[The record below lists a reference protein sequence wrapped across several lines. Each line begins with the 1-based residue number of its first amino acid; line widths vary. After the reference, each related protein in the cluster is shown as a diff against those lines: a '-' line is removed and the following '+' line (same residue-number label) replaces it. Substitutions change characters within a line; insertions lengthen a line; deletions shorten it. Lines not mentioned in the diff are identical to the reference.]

1 MTDNVKVAISSDF
14 LTAFARLPRQVQGK
28 VTEFVNKFRNN
39 PMSPGINY
47 EKLNSGIDKKI
58 FSVRIDDT
66 YRGIVVR
73 QQEVGVYLLLWVD
86 HHDEAYQWAAR
97 KRCEVNPKTG
107 AIQVFDV
114 QSMVEKVSVPD
125 KVALFALAKDD
136 ELLKL
141 GVPEIQ
147 LDFVRSFISK
157 EDFYK
162 AEQSMPH
169 DAYEHLSWLAEGFP
183 MEEVLELVLEEQNTS
198 SASENLAAALDVPT
212 TLKSFIVVDGE
223 DELRRIM
230 AEPLEKWRVFLH
242 PTQRRIARKEYSG
255 SARVLGGAGTGKT
268 VVAMH
273 RAKYLASKCEGQQR
287 ILMTTFTANLAA
299 DIRENLRKICTLEEL
314 RRIEVIHLDAWVNQ
328 FLRESGFSAQI
339 GYDDVIKPLWERA
352 VLLANI
358 DLPFETS
365 FYEEEWNRIVIAQEA
380 LTLEKYVKATR
391 NGRGTRLDRKKRM
404 HIWKVFENYQ
414 NLMKE
419 NQIRDINTAM
429 YESTKLLQ
437 SAGRKPRYASIIID
451 EGQDFSD
458 NAYRLIRALAGEE
471 HPNDIF
477 IVGDSHQRIYRNHP
491 ILSKCGI
498 NVRGRSSILKI
509 NYRTTEEI
517 RKQALLLLKGISF
530 DDLDKGFDL
539 GDKCQSLTHGEKP
552 IVENF
557 GNANDEFDFLL
568 REVKKLK
575 DNGVSLTDICV
586 VARTKKLVDD
596 YIALFTKAG
605 IRSYAIKRNK
615 ADDRSVDGLR
625 VATMHRVKGL
635 EFKYVFIAAVNNRII
650 PLSSAINK
658 ADAVSEEESI
668 TSEKCLLYVAMT
680 RAQKGVY
687 ITSYGRKSEFLE

>member
-114 QSMVEKVSVPD
+114 QTVVEQASTPD
-125 KVALFALAKDD
+125 KVTLFALAKDD

-198 SASENLAAALDVPT
+198 SASENLATALDVPT
-212 TLKSFIVVDGE
+212 TLKSFVVVDGE

-242 PTQRRIARKEYSG
+242 PTQRKIARKEYSG

-273 RAKYLASKCEGQQR
+273 RAKHLASKCEGQQR

-328 FLRESGFSAQI
+328 FLREFGFSAQI

-419 NQIRDINTAM
+419 NHIRDINTAM

-517 RKQALLLLKGISF
+517 RKQALLLLKGIWTKVLILEISVNP
-530 DDLDKGFDL
+530 
-539 GDKCQSLTHGEKP
+539 SRMEK
-552 IVENF
+552 
-557 GNANDEFDFLL
+557 
-568 REVKKLK
+568 
-575 DNGVSLTDICV
+575 
-586 VARTKKLVDD
+586 
-596 YIALFTKAG
+596 
-605 IRSYAIKRNK
+605 
-615 ADDRSVDGLR
+615 
-625 VATMHRVKGL
+625 
-635 EFKYVFIAAVNNRII
+635 NR
-650 PLSSAINK
+650 
-658 ADAVSEEESI
+658 
-668 TSEKCLLYVAMT
+668 
-680 RAQKGVY
+680 
-687 ITSYGRKSEFLE
+687 

>member
-97 KRCEVNPKTG
+97 KKCEVNPKTG

-114 QSMVEKVSVPD
+114 KTMVEKVSAPD
-125 KVALFALAKDD
+125 KVTLFALAKDD

-169 DAYEHLSWLAEGFP
+169 DAYEHLSWLAEGFH

-198 SASENLAAALDVPT
+198 SASDNLATALDVPT
-212 TLKSFIVVDGE
+212 TLKSFVVVDGE

-242 PTQRRIARKEYSG
+242 PTQRKIARREYSG

-273 RAKYLASKCEGQQR
+273 RAKHLASKCEGQQR

-299 DIRENLRKICTLEEL
+299 DIRENLRKICTVEEL

-615 ADDRSVDGLR
+615 ADDRSFDGLR